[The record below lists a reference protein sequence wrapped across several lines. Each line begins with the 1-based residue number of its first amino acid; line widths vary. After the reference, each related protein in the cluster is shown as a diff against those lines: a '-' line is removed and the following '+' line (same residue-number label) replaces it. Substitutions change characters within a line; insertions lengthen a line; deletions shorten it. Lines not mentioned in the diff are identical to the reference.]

1 MFNKHNEGVRNFW
14 LRTFGDKELALHDR
28 SYCTIFTNSSEHVLA
43 LHELS
48 LVSTPLVNTFEEL
61 CAMTKEATRRLPA
74 DITSSQDKP
83 IPTAEGPETGCLLF
97 WVNMVDRRFFPAKCV
112 NTHRRSLP
120 AVSHLLLLVMPRCLG
135 IGQDLVGEKV
145 HKYAFIA
152 SETETV
158 ADAPRETVA
167 EAPSAPHRDAPK
179 EITWREVK
187 PLAAKKFR
195 GSNYNTFFHP
205 SAAPEAAKHVK

>member
-120 AVSHLLLLVMPRCLG
+120 AVSHR
-135 IGQDLVGEKV
+135 
-145 HKYAFIA
+145 
-152 SETETV
+152 
-158 ADAPRETVA
+158 
-167 EAPSAPHRDAPK
+167 
-179 EITWREVK
+179 
-187 PLAAKKFR
+187 
-195 GSNYNTFFHP
+195 
-205 SAAPEAAKHVK
+205 

>member
-120 AVSHLLLLVMPRCLG
+120 AVSHRLYRHCCLLCPGASVLVKTWWEKRSTSTPLSQAKPR
-135 IGQDLVGEKV
+135 
-145 HKYAFIA
+145 
-152 SETETV
+152 
-158 ADAPRETVA
+158 R
-167 EAPSAPHRDAPK
+167 
-179 EITWREVK
+179 
-187 PLAAKKFR
+187 
-195 GSNYNTFFHP
+195 
-205 SAAPEAAKHVK
+205 